1 LIQLCVFMTANDDY
15 IIEILK
21 DVGLIKLEQIEAAK
35 AAAGGQHRSI
45 LDVLVEQGV
54 ISKMEVLKTV
64 AMQLGMDVI
73 VLADHEIPQEVIQQ
87 VPVAIARRYK
97 VVPVFDSENTL
108 SVALSDPLNIETL
121 DSLRYLLKRN
131 VDGVVAAEEEIN
143 EALDKY
149 YGRAEKSMEELL
161 QNPEQGTEG
170 QVRMDDSADETVATD
185 VDTPII
191 KLVSL
196 IIMEAQ
202 RSRASDIHVEPLE
215 TRFRIRYRI
224 DGVLR
229 EVESPPKRLQAV
241 ILSRIKLMSG
251 MKLSEKRV
259 PQDGRIQINVAGEDL
274 DLRVS
279 TVPSSHG
286 ESIVMRI
293 LNKQSL
299 LLGLPKL
306 GLFADDQQIF
316 ERLISSPEGI
326 LLLTGPTGSGKTT
339 TLYACL
345 NHLNRPDRKIIT
357 VEDPVE
363 YRISGINQVQV
374 KEEIGLTFPAV
385 LRSILRQAPN
395 IIMVGEIRD
404 FETAEIAINASLTG
418 HLVFSTLHTND
429 APSAIPRLMDMGV
442 KPFLLSSSIEATIA
456 QRLVRGTGDK
466 CGAPYTPTEREI
478 GLLGNAAAQFKDVKL
493 VKGKGCAACA
503 QTGYRGRKGLY
514 EIFVIND
521 EVREMIYNK
530 VPLEELRVRARQLGM
545 RTLREDGLRKVV
557 SGITTLDEVL
567 SATTGD

>member
-1 LIQLCVFMTANDDY
+1 MTANDDY

-21 DVGLIKLEQIEAAK
+21 DVGLIKPEQIEAAK
-35 AAAGGQHRSI
+35 AAAGGAHQSI
-45 LDVLVEQGV
+45 LDVLVEQGI
-54 ISKMEVLKTV
+54 ISKLEVLKTV

-87 VPVAIARRYK
+87 VPAAIARRYK

-131 VDGVVAAEEEIN
+131 VDGVVAADEEIS

-149 YGRAEKSMEELL
+149 YGRAEKSIEELL
-161 QNPEQGTEG
+161 QNPSQSADA
-170 QVRMDDSADETVATD
+170 QVRMDDTADETVATD

-229 EVESPPKRLQAV
+229 EMEPPPKRLQAV
-241 ILSRIKLMSG
+241 ILSRIKLMAG

-316 ERLISSPEGI
+316 ERLISMPDGI

-374 KEEIGLTFPAV
+374 REDIGLTFPAV
-385 LRSILRQAPN
+385 LRSIMRQAPN

-404 FETAEIAINASLTG
+404 FPTAEIAIEASLTG

-429 APSAIPRLMDMGV
+429 APSAIPRLMDIGV
-442 KPFLLSSSIEATIA
+442 KPFLLASSIRATIA
-456 QRLVRGTGDK
+456 QRLVRVICEK
-466 CGAPYTPTEREI
+466 CAAPCTPTEREI
-478 GLLGNAAAQFKDVKL
+478 GLLGSAAIQFKDVKL
-493 VKGKGCAACA
+493 LKGKGCAACG

-514 EIFVIND
+514 EVFVIND

-530 VPLEELRVRARQLGM
+530 TPLVELRARARELGM

-557 SGITTLDEVL
+557 SGITTLEEVL
-567 SATTGD
+567 CATMGD

>member
-1 LIQLCVFMTANDDY
+1 MTANDDY
-15 IIEILK
+15 IVEILK
-21 DVGLIKLEQIEAAK
+21 DVGLIKLEQIEEAK
-35 AAAGGQHRSI
+35 AAAGNRHQSI
-45 LDVLVEQGV
+45 LDVMIEQEV
-54 ISKMEVLKTV
+54 VSKMEVLKTV

-87 VPVAIARRYK
+87 VPAAIARRYK

-121 DSLRYLLKRN
+121 DSLRYMLKRN
-131 VDGVVAAEEEIN
+131 VDGVVAADEEIS

-149 YGRAEKSMEELL
+149 YGRAEKSMEEILD
-161 QNPEQGTEG
+161 QNRGESSDV
-170 QVRMDDSADETVATD
+170 QVRMDDTADETAAAD

-196 IIMEAQ
+196 IIIEAQ

-229 EVESPPKRLQAV
+229 EVEPPPKRLQAV
-241 ILSRIKLMSG
+241 ILSRIKLMAG

-316 ERLISSPEGI
+316 ERLISMPDGI

-374 KEEIGLTFPAV
+374 REDIGLTFPAV

-404 FETAEIAINASLTG
+404 FETAEIAVNASLTG

-429 APSAIPRLMDMGV
+429 APSAIPRLMDIGV
-442 KPFLLSSSIEATIA
+442 KPFLLASSIRATIA
-456 QRLVRGTGDK
+456 QRLVRVICDK
-466 CGAPYTPTEREI
+466 CAAPYTPTEREI
-478 GLLGNAAAQFKDVKL
+478 GLLGSAAGQFKDVKL
-493 VKGKGCAACA
+493 LKGKGCAACA

-530 VPLEELRVRARQLGM
+530 IPLVELRARARELGM

-557 SGITTLDEVL
+557 SGITTLEEVL
-567 SATTGD
+567 CATMGE

>member
-1 LIQLCVFMTANDDY
+1 MTANDDY

-21 DVGLIKLEQIEAAK
+21 DVGLIKPEQIEAAK
-35 AAAGGQHRSI
+35 AAAGGRHQSI
-45 LDVLVEQGV
+45 LDVLVEQGI
-54 ISKMEVLKTV
+54 ISKLEVLKTV

-87 VPVAIARRYK
+87 VPAAIARRYK
-97 VVPVFDSENTL
+97 VVPVFNSENTL

-131 VDGVVAAEEEIN
+131 VDGVVAADEEIS

-149 YGRAEKSMEELL
+149 YGRAEKSIEEILD
-161 QNPEQGTEG
+161 QNRGQSADA
-170 QVRMDDSADETVATD
+170 QVRMDDVADETVATD

-229 EVESPPKRLQAV
+229 EMEPPPKRLQAV
-241 ILSRIKLMSG
+241 ILSRIKLMAG

-299 LLGLPKL
+299 MLGLPKL

-316 ERLISSPEGI
+316 ERLISMPDGI
-326 LLLTGPTGSGKTT
+326 LLLTGPTGCGKTT

-374 KEEIGLTFPAV
+374 REDIGLTFPAV

-404 FETAEIAINASLTG
+404 FETAEIAVNASLTG

-429 APSAIPRLMDMGV
+429 APSAIPRLMDIGV
-442 KPFLLSSSIEATIA
+442 KPFLLASSIRATIA
-456 QRLVRGTGDK
+456 QRLVRVICEK
-466 CGAPYTPTEREI
+466 CAAPYTPTEHEI
-478 GLLGNAAAQFKDVKL
+478 GLLGSAAIQFKDVKL
-493 VKGKGCAACA
+493 LKGKGCAACG

-521 EVREMIYNK
+521 EVRDMIYNK
-530 VPLEELRVRARQLGM
+530 TPLVQLRARARDLGM

-557 SGITTLDEVL
+557 SGITTLEEVL
-567 SATTGD
+567 CATMGD